1 MPSGTSNDLWRLPDW
16 ERSLDEPAISGA
28 IRLRPDDFIVR
39 EIPLIDPDG
48 EGAHLWLEVEK
59 RNANSNWVAGQIA
72 SAAGVHAREVGFAGM
87 KDRNGVTS
95 QWFSVSM
102 QEASDSNW
110 RNWEIP
116 DATILQAS
124 RHGRKL
130 RRGALRGNRFRIVVR
145 KMRGDPG
152 QLDERL
158 KQVAAGGV
166 PNYFGPQRFGFGG
179 RNVER
184 GARWLYRGGR
194 LARNKKSIYISAVR
208 SFLFNQVLSSRVE
221 QRNWNRITDGEV
233 AQLDG
238 SHSLFPCNIPDEN
251 LVRRCE
257 EFDIHPTGPLPGKG
271 GLQAE
276 NEAATLEST
285 ALIGHESLIIALA
298 NAGVEAG
305 RRSLRLLPGGMKW
318 EIGDEHVV
326 LEFDLPPGG
335 YATAVLRELVST
347 G

>member
-1 MPSGTSNDLWRLPDW
+1 MPSGTSSDLWRLPDW
-16 ERSLDEPAISGA
+16 ERALGEPEISGV
-28 IRLRPDDFIVR
+28 IRLRPEDFIVH

-59 RNANSNWVAGQIA
+59 RNANSNWVAGRIA
-72 SAAGVHAREVGFAGM
+72 SAAGVHEREIGFAGM
-87 KDRNGVTS
+87 KDRHGVTS

-116 DATILQAS
+116 DVTILQAS

-145 KMRGDPG
+145 KMRGDLG
-152 QLDERL
+152 QFDERL
-158 KQVAAGGV
+158 KQIAAAGV
-166 PNYFGPQRFGFGG
+166 PNYFGPQRFGFDG

-184 GARWLYRGGR
+184 GTRWLDRGGR
-194 LARNKKSIYISAVR
+194 LVRNKKSIYLSAVR
-208 SFLFNQVLSSRVE
+208 SFLFNQVLSSRVKL
-221 QRNWNRITDGEV
+221 RNWNRITDGEV

-238 SHSLFPCNIPDEN
+238 SRSLFPCNMPDEN

-276 NEAATLEST
+276 NDAAVLESA
-285 ALIGHESLIIALA
+285 ALSDHESLINALA

-318 EIGDEHVV
+318 EFGDEQVV
-326 LEFDLPPGG
+326 LEFELPPGG